1 MEVKPVKLKK
11 INNKDGGYIIKEVYN
26 TPNFGHYLSDI
37 EIYDNKSQFV
47 NGQYFSDKNFRILI
61 YSEKREYSESG
72 EYTRIQTYEQEQD
85 GWKVVVAKVNSDNKV
100 LSKLFYKDDTLKD
113 IVIQATIEYF
123 EDGTSLEKQVDY
135 SRNYSCIVKKDNKN
149 RPIEEVDGD
158 AKYTVEYA
166 NYKYFYN
173 EDGSYMIKSAA
184 FSNELNDL
192 PRFANSYYNAL
203 GQLTKA
209 EIFYDENCKYFHS
222 ELEKINNNDG
232 SYIEKYKY
240 NKPDENGW
248 LSTIEKFNSNSVFYY
263 GEYYSDDK
271 FSDLGLIQKRKY
283 KKDGARVDLLN
294 YKDVK
299 YKGWLSAC
307 EKYNQNSDFIYG
319 IYYKKDNFKQLDYE
333 IKRVESKDN
342 SYIDYY
348 KYPKDDFPFIAQYYN
363 EKGEKYCTKWFKDS
377 KFKHECAEALVE
389 ISDGTEIKKVVYDGV
404 LGGLKYKSYIQET
417 NSNEQV
423 VKFYNNK
430 DFKDL
435 LCISKVF
442 NNEDGNIEEQ
452 INFEVEHSKWNSTRF
467 IKDKN
472 TNNIIYQEWFN
483 EKDFKDFGCS
493 STLEYNQNGSYI
505 EKVFYGD
512 ILKKDCYNE
521 IVYYSETGQKL
532 KREYYTDKDYKELFA
547 SEKYEYGKN
556 SMYSKVIYEKPY
568 KQNILSAIE
577 YSDKNNKRYYAVAYT
592 DNDFKNIYRKTW
604 VKYPKDGK
612 MFLRI
617 YAEKQN
623 GYYSEIEKF
632 DKNKNLIYKHQYKFK
647 GILPKIFFCLSW

>member
-1 MEVKPVKLKK
+1 M
-11 INNKDGGYIIKEVYN
+11 
-26 TPNFGHYLSDI
+26 
-37 EIYDNKSQFV
+37 

-72 EYTRIQTYEQEQD
+72 EYTRIQIYEQEQD
-85 GWKVVVAKVNSDNKV
+85 GWKVVVTKVNSDNKV

-158 AKYTVEYA
+158 AKYTF
-166 NYKYFYN
+166 YK
-173 EDGSYMIKSAA
+173 
-184 FSNELNDL
+184 
-192 PRFANSYYNAL
+192 
-203 GQLTKA
+203 
-209 EIFYDENCKYFHS
+209 
-222 ELEKINNNDG
+222 
-232 SYIEKYKY
+232 
-240 NKPDENGW
+240 
-248 LSTIEKFNSNSVFYY
+248 
-263 GEYYSDDK
+263 
-271 FSDLGLIQKRKY
+271 
-283 KKDGARVDLLN
+283 
-294 YKDVK
+294 
-299 YKGWLSAC
+299 
-307 EKYNQNSDFIYG
+307 
-319 IYYKKDNFKQLDYE
+319 
-333 IKRVESKDN
+333 
-342 SYIDYY
+342 
-348 KYPKDDFPFIAQYYN
+348 
-363 EKGEKYCTKWFKDS
+363 
-377 KFKHECAEALVE
+377 
-389 ISDGTEIKKVVYDGV
+389 
-404 LGGLKYKSYIQET
+404 
-417 NSNEQV
+417 
-423 VKFYNNK
+423 NK

-435 LCISKVF
+435 LCISKEF
-442 NNEDGNIEEQ
+442 NNEDGNIEKQ
-452 INFEVEHSKWNSTRF
+452 INFEVEHRKWNSTRF

-472 TNNIIYQEWFN
+472 TNNVIYQEWFN

-532 KREYYTDKDYKELFA
+532 KREYYTDKDYKDLFA

-617 YAEKQN
+617 YAKKQN